1 MTIEKRKIEEDPI
14 ILLPEHGEEEEDLS
28 WMIQN
33 SDQDETKQIKPK
45 GKK

>member
-1 MTIEKRKIEEDPI
+1 MTIDKRKIKEEPI
-14 ILLPEHGEEEEDLS
+14 ILLPEHEEEEEDLS

-33 SDQDETKQIKPK
+33 SDQDETKQSKPK